1 MIRPNLFPILCAGLV
16 AVVALCSPGAAQQ
29 STTDRQDTALAFAQC
44 VRDNGYA
51 EFPDPDPEGG
61 FKFLIEPD
69 SVARFKAAT
78 AACRD
83 LAPEGMR
90 DDDVTPE
97 QLDALIKLSQC
108 VRENGVPEFPDPG
121 PQGNFNLE
129 GLGIEPGD
137 KRLETAMATCQA
149 DGGSGAPVRITI
161 GG

>member
-1 MIRPNLFPILCAGLV
+1 MIRPNLFPILCASLV
-16 AVVALCSPGAAQQ
+16 AVVAICSPAAAQQ

-83 LAPEGMR
+83 LAPEGM
-90 DDDVTPE
+90 
-97 QLDALIKLSQC
+97 DANRRTKNGA
-108 VRENGVPEFPDPG
+108 VRSSV
-121 PQGNFNLE
+121 
-129 GLGIEPGD
+129 
-137 KRLETAMATCQA
+137 
-149 DGGSGAPVRITI
+149 
-161 GG
+161 